1 MTMSADQ
8 SFLGAGWGFPPE
20 FNRDAGTVRMVHGA
34 EDIDESLRILMATV
48 PKERVMQ
55 PAYGCG
61 LKQLVFESI
70 NESTLTLIRDAIGR
84 AVLYFEPRVDLEEI
98 EIDEEQAQEGVLLI
112 KLNYRVRTTNSRAN
126 LVFPFYFLQGT
137 NLSA

>member
-1 MTMSADQ
+1 MGADQ
-8 SFLGAGWGFPPE
+8 SFLGSGWGFPPE
-20 FNRDAGTVRMVHGA
+20 FNRDASAVRMVHGA
-34 EDIDESLRILMATV
+34 EDIEESLRILMATA
-48 PKERVMQ
+48 PRERVMQ

-70 NESTLTLIRDAIGR
+70 NESTLTLIRDAIQR

-112 KLNYRVRTTNSRAN
+112 KLNYRVRTTNSRTN

-137 NLSA
+137 NLPA

>member
-1 MTMSADQ
+1 MGADQ
-8 SFLGAGWGFPPE
+8 SFLGTGWGFPPE
-20 FNRDAGTVRMVHGA
+20 FNRDAGEVRMVRGA

-48 PKERVMQ
+48 PRERVMQ

-70 NESTLTLIRDAIGR
+70 NESTLTLIRDAIQR
-84 AVLYFEPRVDLEEI
+84 AVLFFEPRIDLEDI
-98 EIDEEQAQEGVLLI
+98 EIDEGQAHEGVLLI
-112 KLNYRVRTTNSRAN
+112 KLNYIVRTTNSRTN
-126 LVFPFYFLQGT
+126 LVYPFYFLQGT

>member
-1 MTMSADQ
+1 MTMSANQ
-8 SFLGAGWGFPPE
+8 SFLGTGWGFPPE
-20 FNRDAGTVRMVHGA
+20 FNRDAGEVRMVPG
-34 EDIDESLRILMATV
+34 EDDIDESLRILMATV
-48 PKERVMQ
+48 PRERVMQ

-70 NESTLTLIRDAIGR
+70 NESTLTLIRDAIQR

-112 KLNYRVRTTNSRAN
+112 KLNYRVRTTNSRTN

-137 NLSA
+137 NLSV